1 MISANNRPQIK
12 EKTKMREKTSFF
24 HMRMSEET
32 KAKLE
37 SLAKRYNLTASAV
50 VDMLIAKADRKEKG
64 EK

>member
-1 MISANNRPQIK
+1 
-12 EKTKMREKTSFF
+12 MREKTSFF
-24 HMRMSEET
+24 HMRMSEGT